1 MKPTER
7 NSTAKSENDRAWYE
21 EQVQLGLDDLKA
33 GRVIS
38 DEEHRRRV
46 AETLSEIR
54 AQHAGRKK
62 AA

>member
-1 MKPTER
+1 MKPIER
-7 NSTAKSENDRAWYE
+7 NSTTKSENDLAWYE

-46 AETLSEIR
+46 AETLTEIR
-54 AQHAGRKK
+54 SRHAGRKK